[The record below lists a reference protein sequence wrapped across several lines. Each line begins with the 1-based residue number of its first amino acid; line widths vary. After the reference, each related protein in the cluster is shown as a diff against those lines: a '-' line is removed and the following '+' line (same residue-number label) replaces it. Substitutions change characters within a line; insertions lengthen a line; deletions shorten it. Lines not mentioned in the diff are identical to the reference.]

1 MTACKL
7 GMLIL
12 MLKLIL
18 ILIPIPMPIP
28 IPIPILMLMPMLILF
43 LFRFWQYSTYA
54 NSVQNCQQNKL
65 KYRQSDARA
74 YGFLEKFF
82 CARSSFKPFVTPK
95 PKNCFRLVVVSSSL
109 PYIPF
114 SRVASK
120 RRSKNMT
127 LQVSETKRN
136 ISDDWSLRQ
145 FYISFR
151 FTRISLLSH
160 LITI

>member
-1 MTACKL
+1 MQVGNANTDAKTNTYTNTNTNANTNTNTNTNTNANADAYTF
-7 GMLIL
+7 
-12 MLKLIL
+12 
-18 ILIPIPMPIP
+18 P
-28 IPIPILMLMPMLILF
+28 
-43 LFRFWQYSTYA
+43 FRFWQYSTYA

-95 PKNCFRLVVVSSSL
+95 PKNCFRLVVVLSSL